1 MKNLGKTQNSRFSF
15 ANSKSSFDSK
25 KTDEKC
31 DMRKS
36 MQEFLKYSL
45 SPSYSP
51 EKHPKNIETNG
62 IYFEKFI
69 NQMLKFNKK
78 LKIS

>member
-1 MKNLGKTQNSRFSF
+1 
-15 ANSKSSFDSK
+15 
-25 KTDEKC
+25 
-31 DMRKS
+31 MRKS